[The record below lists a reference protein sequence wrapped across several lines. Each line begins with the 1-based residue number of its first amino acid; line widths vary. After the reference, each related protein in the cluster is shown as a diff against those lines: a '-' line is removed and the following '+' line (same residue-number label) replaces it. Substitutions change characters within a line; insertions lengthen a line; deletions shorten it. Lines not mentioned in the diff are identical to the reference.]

1 MGDGHT
7 ATISPSEIVP
17 DDIELQRATAHQ
29 HGSSTESFGSSMQP
43 AEEARVALQ
52 EDVPPNGGYAW
63 VCTISVFLINA
74 HTWGINGAWGVI
86 LNHFLQNGTYPG
98 AGHLEYALIGGLSI
112 SQALMVSPIAVTSR
126 EKLGTPTTLLMGTA
140 VVFAALFSSAYATAI
155 WQLFLSQG
163 VAFGWGMGFLYITA
177 TAVLPPWFSTR
188 RSLALGLAS
197 SGAGLGG
204 LAYSLGTG
212 HAIAQLGVAW
222 TYRVLA
228 LCSVVVNTASS
239 LLLRD
244 RVPKAVLAQPKA
256 MTLHQQRA
264 GKKQLTGVMR
274 NFDLRDFGR
283 IEVLLIVFWGV
294 VTELGYITIYYSLPN
309 FASTIGLSDSQGAVA
324 NALLNLGLGIGRPVV
339 GFYSDRLGRIN
350 MAMLTTALCAVLCL
364 ALWIPAHSYPL
375 LLVFAVLAGTVCGTF
390 WATISPVLAEVVG
403 IGEMAGVFGVVCFA
417 LVLPTTF
424 AEPIAMQL
432 VNGIGLGEGTQK
444 YLVAQVFVGAMFI
457 LGAGCLWML
466 RSWKIFEIEKKAAV
480 ERSEDDVTPESRSSV
495 SKRMENLW
503 LTPRRLLLPGWV

>member
-1 MGDGHT
+1 MT
-7 ATISPSEIVP
+7 QYPT
-17 DDIELQRATAHQ
+17 RATERL
-29 HGSSTESFGSSMQP
+29 TFGFQ
-43 AEEARVALQ
+43 
-52 EDVPPNGGYAW
+52 
-63 VCTISVFLINA
+63 
-74 HTWGINGAWGVI
+74 AWGVI
-86 LNHFLQNGTYPG
+86 LNYFLQKGTFPG

-126 EKLGTPTTLLMGTA
+126 ERLGTPTTLLIGTV
-140 VVFAALFSSAYATAI
+140 VVFLALFSSAYATAI
-155 WQLFLSQG
+155 WHLFLSQG

-204 LAYSLGTG
+204 LAYSLGTEQ
-212 HAIAQLGVAW
+212 AISKLGVAW

-228 LCSVVVNTASS
+228 ICSVVVNTVSS
-239 LLLRD
+239 LLLKD
-244 RVPKAVLAQPKA
+244 RVPKEVLQRQHHAQPADRKPKPT
-256 MTLHQQRA
+256 M
-264 GKKQLTGVMR
+264 MPR

-294 VTELGYITIYYSLPN
+294 VTELGYITLYYSLPN
-309 FASTIGLSDSQGAVA
+309 FATTIGLSDSQGAVA
-324 NALLNLGLGIGRPVV
+324 NALLNLGLGVGRPVV
-339 GFYSDRLGRIN
+339 GYYSDRLGRIN
-350 MAMLTTALCAVLCL
+350 MAMLMTALCAVLCF
-364 ALWIPAHSYPL
+364 ALWIPAHSYTL

-390 WATISPVLAEVVG
+390 WSTISPVLAEVVG
-403 IGEMAGVFGVVCFA
+403 ITEMAGVFAIVCFA

-432 VNGIGLGEGTQK
+432 VNGIGLGEGTKK

-457 LGAGCLWML
+457 LGAGSLWML

-480 ERSEDDVTPESRSSV
+480 ERSEGVPTSDEKSTL
-495 SKRMENLW
+495 SKRMENFW
-503 LTPRRLLLPGWV
+503 LSPRRLLLPKRV